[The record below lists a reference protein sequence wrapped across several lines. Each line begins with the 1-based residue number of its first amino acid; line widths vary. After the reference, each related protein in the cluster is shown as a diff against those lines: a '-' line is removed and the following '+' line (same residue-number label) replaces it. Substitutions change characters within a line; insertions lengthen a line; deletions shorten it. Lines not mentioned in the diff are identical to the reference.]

1 VTTAGPTGRVQR
13 VHNFSAGPAT
23 LPLPVL
29 RTMRDELLDYRGSG
43 LSVMEMSHRSSMFAD
58 IADRAEQDL
67 RSLLA
72 IPDDYTVLFVQGGA
86 SLQFTMTV
94 LNLAG
99 EGGTVAVAD
108 SGYWSGKAVNAADRL
123 TPSVRVCSARLDER
137 GHRSLPPVADWD
149 VPADAAYLHVCDN
162 ETIDGISLGDATLA
176 AIEQRHPH
184 LPIVADFSSSILSR
198 PVDVSRYA
206 LIYAGAQKN
215 IGPAGLTLV
224 IASPE
229 AIARSR
235 SAGDLPGVLS
245 YAAMHDA
252 GSMLNTPP
260 TFAWYAAGLV
270 FRWLH
275 EQGGLGPMHR
285 RNLAQA
291 ERVYAAIDAMSGLHN
306 GIAVAHRSIMNVP
319 FRFED
324 ESRTAAFLASATEA
338 GLVGLRGHKSVGG
351 CRASLYNA
359 LPDEAVDAL
368 LDHLRHA

>member
-1 VTTAGPTGRVQR
+1 MTIGSAARVAR

-29 RTMRDELLDYRGSG
+29 HTMRDELLDYRGSG
-43 LSVMEMSHRSSMFAD
+43 LSVMEMSHRSATFGD
-58 IADRAEQDL
+58 IAAAAERDL
-67 RSLLA
+67 RALLA
-72 IPDDYTVLFVQGGA
+72 IPDDYAVLFLQGGA

-99 EGGTVAVAD
+99 EDGTVAVAD
-108 SGYWSGKAVNAADRL
+108 SGYWSGKAVAAAERL
-123 TPSVRVCSARLDER
+123 TPTVRVCSPRVDQH
-137 GHRSLPPVADWD
+137 GCRSLPPVSDWS
-149 VPADAAYLHVCDN
+149 VPPEAAYLHVCDN
-162 ETIDGISLGDATLA
+162 ETIDGVALGDRVLDD
-176 AIEQRHPH
+176 IGQRLPH

-198 PVDVSRYA
+198 PIEVSRYA
-206 LIYAGAQKN
+206 LVYAGAQKN

-229 AIARSR
+229 AIQRSR
-235 SAGDLPGVLS
+235 RAADLPNVLS

-275 EQGGLGPMHR
+275 EQGGLEPVHR

-291 ERVYAAIDAMSGLHN
+291 ARVYGAIDALPGLHN

-324 ESRTAAFLASATEA
+324 DARTAAFLASATEA
-338 GLVGLRGHKSVGG
+338 GMVGLKGHTSVGG

-359 LPDEAVDAL
+359 LPDTAVDAL
-368 LDHLRHA
+368 LEHLRHA